1 MDDTTSEQPPI
12 AGAAAVVVRSEHVPA
27 IIAGAISA
35 ASLGELDRACPTC
48 EGDGVA
54 PVLVVP
60 GLAIDHQSVF
70 NAIALHRARRLWP
83 CRDCKGT
90 GQVVL
95 PDGPADLI
103 LIADGQA
110 WGTLHR
116 VRYLPV
122 YEGLAGSPHIAH
134 IAVSP
139 SEPRLWLQQAV
150 PKGEVERLSDVIEIT
165 NTAWPCG
172 PWEEGD
178 IAITW
183 DSFTPRLRLPEREP
197 SGDLMADLMWSIT
210 RNRRCP
216 ITLSDTPTA
225 LGPTTIALGETA

>member
-1 MDDTTSEQPPI
+1 MDDTTSGQPLI

-27 IIAGAISA
+27 IIAGAINA
-35 ASLGELDRACPTC
+35 ASLGELDRTCPTC
-48 EGDGVA
+48 LGGWNLKCERCGASASLPFEMTCD
-54 PVLVVP
+54 
-60 GLAIDHQSVF
+60 DH
-70 NAIALHRARRLWP
+70 RPRRWCP
-83 CRDCKGT
+83 NPSCSD

-197 SGDLMADLMWSIT
+197 SGDLMADLMWSIA

-216 ITLSDTPTA
+216 IALSDAPTA
-225 LGPTTIALGETA
+225 LGPTTIALGDAA